1 MVPSEVK
8 NVDTHRLR
16 EFYHTLAFFS
26 CLFKKNLPQLFHDS
40 GWRPAPSLPP
50 LQPLHSHDR
59 RWNHS
64 RNCCLSQVLCHIWYC
79 GQNQHQFIKRLQ
91 LQPIPLNHLVV
102 TTRPMTQAEE
112 QESLVKRLDD
122 GEVDLE
128 KQEGKSND
136 IRLAALWRN
145 TAPTGISRTI

>member
-1 MVPSEVK
+1 MK
-8 NVDTHRLR
+8 THRLGS
-16 EFYHTLAFFS
+16 FITLLHFFLA
-26 CLFKKNLPQLFHDS
+26 CLKKNLPQLFHDS

-64 RNCCLSQVLCHIWYC
+64 RNCCLSQVFS

-112 QESLVKRLDD
+112 QESLVKRLD

-136 IRLAALWRN
+136 IRLATLWRN

>member
-1 MVPSEVK
+1 
-8 NVDTHRLR
+8 
-16 EFYHTLAFFS
+16 
-26 CLFKKNLPQLFHDS
+26 
-40 GWRPAPSLPP
+40 
-50 LQPLHSHDR
+50 
-59 RWNHS
+59 
-64 RNCCLSQVLCHIWYC
+64 
-79 GQNQHQFIKRLQ
+79 
-91 LQPIPLNHLVV
+91 
-102 TTRPMTQAEE
+102 MTQAEE

>member
-1 MVPSEVK
+1 M
-8 NVDTHRLR
+8 
-16 EFYHTLAFFS
+16 
-26 CLFKKNLPQLFHDS
+26 
-40 GWRPAPSLPP
+40 
-50 LQPLHSHDR
+50 
-59 RWNHS
+59 
-64 RNCCLSQVLCHIWYC
+64 
-79 GQNQHQFIKRLQ
+79 
-91 LQPIPLNHLVV
+91 VV

-122 GEVDLE
+122 EVDLE